1 MNRSYYSDST
11 VDKFIKK
18 SLCQGDETLYRYF
31 QNEDVSKF
39 RRRLQILQVS
49 QKTLEQAIYSYITDS
64 IRDLI
69 LEEVGYLTNY
79 MQPMGDVIVSGGEA
93 FNNYLNRK
101 DRIITSDID
110 TKFVPMFK
118 LSDGKIVSKKS
129 KKFFEYLQIS
139 KLLLWDYLGKICKKV
154 GPKVAE
160 RVEALGSTR
169 LSKLLGISLPSKG
182 PYVTRRYT
190 LIKKSKQKSG
200 STVTEGDV
208 LIDVELFA
216 LDLKLRYY
224 SLDDN
229 SIKTRNLGGILDIA
243 IMRPGE
249 IGYEVVFSRERG
261 IMYTVNNKMKYNPN
275 VLIASKKFLI
285 EDLYLMQSLGLRPK
299 KKDKDKKRMVV
310 FSREVLGIKGV
321 TMKDSIDDLF
331 KKAIKE
337 VDSKDVNT
345 SERPVFNPK
354 ILGPR
359 ASRVNPYNYDNFTTP
374 PDLEK
379 LISYYF
385 VGIRGR
391 LGLPIKNFK
400 ETSGKYRF
408 DMNTK
413 KWIVN
418 TDPFYIRNQFNYR
431 PTKAFAKTYKPN
443 YDNLRPSNV
452 LYGYNPKRNKNIPRE
467 IIYRSSMIPITGLKN
482 TNLE

>member
-1 MNRSYYSDST
+1 MNRSYYSDNT

-18 SLCQGDETLYRYF
+18 TLCQGDETLYRYF
-31 QNEDVSKF
+31 QNEEVSKF
-39 RRRLQILQVS
+39 RRRLQILKVD

-64 IRDLI
+64 IRDII
-69 LEEVGYLTNY
+69 LEAVGSLTKY
-79 MQPMGDVIVSGGEA
+79 MKPMGDVIVSGGEA

-118 LSDGKIVSKKS
+118 LPDGKVLSKRS

-139 KLLLWDYLGKICKKV
+139 KLLLWDYLGKICRTL

-160 RVEALGSTR
+160 RVQALRSTR
-169 LSKLLGISLPSKG
+169 LSKVLGISLPSEG

-190 LIKKSKQKSG
+190 LIRKTKQSKG
-200 STVTEGDV
+200 PNVTEGDV

-224 SLDDN
+224 SVDDN

-243 IMRPGE
+243 MMRPGE
-249 IGYEVVFSRERG
+249 IGYEVAYSRERG

-275 VLIASKKFLI
+275 VLIASKKFLL
-285 EDLYLMQSLGLRPK
+285 EDLHLMQTLGLRPK
-299 KKDKDKKRMVV
+299 KKEKDKKRMVV

-321 TMKDSIDDLF
+321 TMKDSIDDIF
-331 KKAIKE
+331 KRAIKE
-337 VDSKDVNT
+337 VDSINVNT
-345 SERPVFNPK
+345 TKRPVFHPK
-354 ILGPR
+354 TLGNR
-359 ASRVNPYNYDNFTTP
+359 AARVNPYNYDNFTTP
-374 PDLEK
+374 SDLEK

-385 VGIRGR
+385 VGLKGKSN
-391 LGLPIKNFK
+391 LPIKNFK

-413 KWIVN
+413 KWVLN
-418 TDPFYIRNQFNYR
+418 THPHYIRNQFNYR

-452 LYGYNPKRNKNIPRE
+452 LYGYNPKRNRNVPRE
-467 IIYRSSMIPITGLKN
+467 IIQRSSMIPITGLKN
-482 TNLE
+482 KDLE

>member
-1 MNRSYYSDST
+1 MNRSYYSDNT
-11 VDKFIKK
+11 VDNFIKK
-18 SLCQGDETLYRYF
+18 TLCQGDETLYRYF
-31 QNEDVSKF
+31 QNEEVSKF
-39 RRRLQILQVS
+39 RRRLQILKVS

-69 LEEVGYLTNY
+69 LDEVGSLSKY

-110 TKFVPMFK
+110 TKFVPIFK
-118 LSDGKIVSKKS
+118 LPDGKVLSKRS

-139 KLLLWDYLGKICKKV
+139 KLLLWDYLGKICKTL

-160 RVEALGSTR
+160 RVDALRSTR
-169 LSKLLGISLPSKG
+169 LSKVLGISLPSEG

-190 LIKKSKQKSG
+190 LIKKSKQSSG
-200 STVTEGDV
+200 SSVSDGDV

-229 SIKTRNLGGILDIA
+229 SIKNRNLGGILDIA
-243 IMRPGE
+243 MMRPGE
-249 IGYEVVFSRERG
+249 IGYDVAYSRERG

-275 VLIASKKFLI
+275 VMIASKKFLI

-299 KKDKDKKRMVV
+299 KKEKDKKRMVV
-310 FSREVLGIKGV
+310 FSRDVLGIKGV
-321 TMKDSIDDLF
+321 TMKDSIDELF

-337 VDSKDVNT
+337 VDSVNVNT
-345 SERPVFNPK
+345 KKRPVFNPRV
-354 ILGPR
+354 LRPR
-359 ASRVNPYNYDNFTTP
+359 AARVNPYKYEKFTTP
-374 PDLEK
+374 PDIEK

-385 VGIRGR
+385 VGLKGKR
-391 LGLPIKNFK
+391 GLPIKNFK

-408 DMNTK
+408 DVKTK
-413 KWIVN
+413 KWVVN
-418 TDPFYIRNQFNYR
+418 TDPLYIRNQFNYR

-443 YDNLRPSNV
+443 YDKLRPSNV
-452 LYGYNPKRNKNIPRE
+452 LYGYNPKRNKNVPRE
-467 IIYRSSMIPITGLKN
+467 IINRSSMIPITGLKN
-482 TNLE
+482 KDLE